1 MKRITTSSG
10 TQYLYDED
18 EGRIQRLSNVRPI
31 KLVGGVG
38 PADNQ
43 WDRVLYL
50 HPLEIGESMHMTL
63 SGGDWRISTPVTQIE
78 EVEADYIVTNHQ
90 PALAGAQRKVTA
102 KEIK

>member
-18 EGRIQRLSNVRPI
+18 EGQIKRLSNVLPI

-38 PADNQ
+38 PSDDV

-50 HPLEIGESMHMTL
+50 DPLEIGQSMSMTL

-78 EVEADYIVTNHQ
+78 EVED
-90 PALAGAQRKVTA
+90 
-102 KEIK
+102 E